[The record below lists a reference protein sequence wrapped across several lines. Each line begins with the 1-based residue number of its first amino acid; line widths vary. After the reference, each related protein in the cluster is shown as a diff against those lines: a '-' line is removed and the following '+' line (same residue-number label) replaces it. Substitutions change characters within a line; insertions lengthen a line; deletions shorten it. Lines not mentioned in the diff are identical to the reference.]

1 MTAQARPEAGLSALV
16 GDRLPVPC
24 VDGQDRPYLNLDAA
38 ASTSAFPCVASWSR
52 GDTDLIR
59 ATSERVL
66 ACARTVL
73 DHLGLPIPAAP
84 AA

>member
-1 MTAQARPEAGLSALV
+1 VAG
-16 GDRLPVPC
+16 
-24 VDGQDRPYLNLDAA
+24 
-38 ASTSAFPCVASWSR
+38 WSR

-73 DHLGLPIPAAP
+73 DHLGLPTPAAP